1 MLEKDTALS
10 PEELDALLNG
20 VEAELPTLPE
30 LEIPDG
36 EAEDAAK
43 RHRAFCREQIAS
55 LGDIELEVRIELGE
69 TTMLLS
75 EVAKLH
81 PGSVVILDKHVN
93 DPVNI
98 LVNGKAIARGELLVV
113 DGCFSVR
120 ITEFL

>member
-1 MLEKDTALS
+1 MEKNSTLT
-10 PEELDALLNG
+10 PEELDALLNS
-20 VEAELPTLPE
+20 VDAELPTLPE
-30 LEIPDG
+30 LDPQKE
-36 EAEDAAK
+36 EREDASR

-55 LGDIELEVRIELGE
+55 LGDIELEVRVELGQ

-75 EVAKLH
+75 EVARLH

-93 DPVNI
+93 EPVSV
-98 LVNGKAIARGELLVV
+98 LVNGKAIARGELLIV